1 LTAVSSR
8 IEEFRSRECDVL
20 GINTDSLPT
29 HERWLTTPASHGG
42 IGGLEFPL
50 ATDENGE
57 VCQAYGVYITRQHVA
72 LRGVFI
78 VDPNGVLQF
87 QLIHNL
93 SVGRSTDE
101 LLRVLDALQ
110 SGGLCPGDWTPGQ
123 AHIDPSQTLAPGR
136 VMGQFRI
143 EAILGAG
150 ATGTVFRAWDT
161 ILERR
166 VALKVMRTGGVEVPG
181 SLLTEAR
188 TAAGL
193 NHANICI
200 VYAVDTTELAPMII
214 MEYVDGQPLSAVLAN
229 GAPTTERAI
238 GIGRQI
244 ALGMAAAHEQG
255 IVHGDLKPANI
266 LVTSSDA
273 VKITDFGLAR
283 RIRRRLSPDETADWQ
298 PEEHRG
304 ISGTPSYMSPEQARG
319 DDVTP
324 ASDVF
329 SLGLILFELV
339 TGRRAIAGNT
349 ILDVLRSVDQV
360 RPDPYAALTPEP
372 FAAILRRA
380 LVWDPAQRHCTMAEI
395 AEELCFESIRS

>member
-1 LTAVSSR
+1 V
-8 IEEFRSRECDVL
+8 
-20 GINTDSLPT
+20 NTDSLPT

-42 IGGLEFPL
+42 IGGLQFPL
-50 ATDENGE
+50 ATDGNGE
-57 VCQAYGVYITRQHVA
+57 VCQAYGVYLPRQHVA

-78 VDPNGVLQF
+78 IDPNGVLQY

-101 LLRVLDALQ
+101 MLRVLDALQ

-123 AHIDPSQTLAPGR
+123 SHIDPSQTLAPGR

-150 ATGTVFRAWDT
+150 AAGTVFRAWDT
-161 ILERR
+161 VLERR
-166 VALKVMRTGGVEVPG
+166 VALKVMRPSGMEVPG

-193 NHANICI
+193 NHPNICI
-200 VYAVDTTELAPMII
+200 VYAVDTTELAPMIV
-214 MEYVDGQPLSAVLAN
+214 MEYVDGQPLSAVLEG
-229 GAPTTERAI
+229 GALAPARAI

-266 LVTSSDA
+266 LVTASDT
-273 VKITDFGLAR
+273 VKITDFGLSR
-283 RIRRRLSPDETADWQ
+283 RIRRRLSPDETVDWR
-298 PEEHRG
+298 PEEHRS
-304 ISGTPSYMSPEQARG
+304 ISGTPSYMAPEQARG

-324 ASDVF
+324 VSDVF
-329 SLGLILFELV
+329 SLGLILYEMV
-339 TGRRAIAGNT
+339 SGQRAIRGDS
-349 ILDVLRSVDQV
+349 ILEVLHNVDQV
-360 RPDPYAALTPEP
+360 NPESYSVRVPAP
-372 FAAILRRA
+372 FAAILRGA
-380 LVWDPAQRHCTMAEI
+380 LVWDPAQRRSTMAEI
-395 AEELCFESIRS
+395 AEQLAHEHIPE